1 MTSMDPNMTLD
12 GFSLKQALESMYATF
27 ASVLLGRG
35 AKDCPDLLLEEI
47 PGMVFDAAIGAGWLP
62 LARPDTPIGT
72 GKDEVIWRDD
82 VQIDESTLPQMIQ
95 AHLAVRRAEGWE
107 PPPPTRYTTNEA
119 QRLVRFGE
127 CMVDKVY
134 LKSFMVLLEDIIAFH
149 LAEEPEHEANLK
161 RLPKETSK
169 DERENLLHEYV
180 SKEEAKNGQI
190 TMKEI
195 AGRADVDY
203 SVLVKWR
210 NKQPPADD
218 DGVPAA
224 QRIMCLLLFDEIGR
238 ARRYRRMPRK

>member
-1 MTSMDPNMTLD
+1 VKTIDPNIKLD
-12 GFSLKQALESMYATF
+12 GFRLQQALESIYATF

-35 AKDCPDLLLEEI
+35 AKDCPDLFLEEI
-47 PGMVFDAAIGAGWLP
+47 PALVFGAAIGAGWLP

-72 GKDEVIWRDD
+72 GKDEVVWEDD
-82 VQIDESTLPQMIQ
+82 VRIDDSTLPQMIQ
-95 AHLAVRRAEGWE
+95 AHLAARKAEGWE
-107 PPPPTRYTTNEA
+107 PPTPTRYSTNEA

-127 CMVDKVY
+127 YMVDKVY
-134 LKSFMVLLEDIIAFH
+134 MESFMVLLKDTIAFH
-149 LAEEPEHEANLK
+149 LAEEPEHESNLK

-169 DERENLLHEYV
+169 AERETLLHEFV
-180 SKEEAKNGQI
+180 AKEEAKNGQI

-195 AGRADVDY
+195 AERADVDY

-210 NKQPPADD
+210 NKQPPVDD
-218 DGVPAA
+218 DAVPAA